1 MPITHIG
8 EAEFEEFV
16 TSNKLAVID
25 FSATWCGPCKMLG
38 EALEQI
44 LAEDLPDLIIG
55 KVDID
60 ESRGL
65 ADTFQIEGV
74 PTLMFFL
81 NGKRVCF
88 RSDNG
93 DMDRI
98 VGAVPKE
105 PLTDLL
111 KSLTEEA
118 EKGDGAEDACDAG
131 DDE

>member
-8 EAEFEEFV
+8 EAEFEEFI

-38 EALEQI
+38 AALEQI
-44 LAEDLPDLIIG
+44 LEEDLPDLTIG

-60 ESRGL
+60 ESKSL
-65 ADTFQIEGV
+65 AETFQIEGV

-88 RSDNG
+88 QSEDG

-105 PLTDLL
+105 PLADLL
-111 KSLTEEA
+111 KNLAEEA
-118 EKGDGAEDACDAG
+118 AKGDGAEDAGEAT
-131 DDE
+131 ENE